1 MWKIVFTVD
10 RQYRDDD
17 NYYAESEGDIE
28 IVEGEDIEDAIHAI
42 YESLKLHRTLND
54 VIDSRALNLSSY
66 DTYYEVNIHSIDEIK
81 KSIPPFDILENSAL
95 FKDLV
100 EERIKKNKIKN
111 KLIEEKEKEIIKQT
125 ELVELERLR
134 KNMTDTSK
142 NKIWFDIE
150 IEYETGNSFNTET
163 RFEMLCNPVSTIDM
177 AIDNLKRI
185 QKHYKECA
193 DNPNF
198 GKHYSLVLL
207 TDHGERTISPFW
219 IGYFEKLHN
228 AKIVI
233 DMTDNK
239 DLSFD
244 MYS

>member
-134 KNMTDTSK
+134 KKYD
-142 NKIWFDIE
+142 
-150 IEYETGNSFNTET
+150 
-163 RFEMLCNPVSTIDM
+163 
-177 AIDNLKRI
+177 
-185 QKHYKECA
+185 
-193 DNPNF
+193 
-198 GKHYSLVLL
+198 
-207 TDHGERTISPFW
+207 
-219 IGYFEKLHN
+219 
-228 AKIVI
+228 
-233 DMTDNK
+233 
-239 DLSFD
+239 
-244 MYS
+244 